1 MSNQAPIR
9 KKPKWGARLV
19 RGFVYGLTLGFT
31 LFVVGNTAASAINAA
46 AGTTVVNAQAWGLMG
61 FVIALGAALGIE
73 ISKEME

>member
-1 MSNQAPIR
+1 MSQAPTPR
-9 KKPKWGARLV
+9 KKVKWGARLI

-31 LFVVGNTAASAINAA
+31 LFVVGNTAASAINSA